1 MSNSA
6 STSLKA
12 CIRNIAKQKNIPA
25 QVVLQN
31 FMFERFLIRLSQ
43 SEYKDKFVLKG
54 GMLIS
59 AIVGLDTR
67 STMDLD
73 ATIRDIHL
81 TEETLL
87 NALEIICTIP
97 VDDKVAFKLRAMDPI
112 RKDDPYGG
120 FCVKLEAKY
129 EKIVVPLS
137 IDVSTGDAI
146 TPQAIRYSFR
156 EIFDETNSFEL
167 WTYNIETVLAEK
179 VETVLNRGVF
189 NTRTRDYYDIYILN
203 KTQEF
208 NPALFREALSAT
220 AAHRKSTAS
229 ISDTKRIIETIESSE
244 VLKRLWE
251 KYQKQFYYASNISYN
266 EVMQSLRSV
275 LALD

>member
-1 MSNSA
+1 MSSNK

-12 CIRNIAKQKNIPA
+12 RIRNIAKQKNIAA

-73 ATIRDIHL
+73 ATIRDLRLSEDALLKAVEEICAVAIDDDVTFKVGA
-81 TEETLL
+81 TE
-87 NALEIICTIP
+87 
-97 VDDKVAFKLRAMDPI
+97 PI

-120 FCVKLEAKY
+120 FCVKIEAKY
-129 EKIVVPLS
+129 ESIVAPLS

-146 TPQAIRYSFR
+146 TPQAVRYSFR
-156 EIFDETNSFEL
+156 EIFDEANSFEL
-167 WTYNIETVLAEK
+167 WVYNIETVLAEK
-179 VETVLNRGVF
+179 AETILSRGVF
-189 NTRTRDYYDIYILN
+189 STRPRDYYDIYILT

-208 NPALFREALSAT
+208 DPALFRKALSAT
-220 AAHRKSTAS
+220 AAHRNSTEA
-229 ISDTKRIIETIESSE
+229 IADIQMIMETIESNEALQKS
-244 VLKRLWE
+244 WE
-251 KYQKQFYYASNISYN
+251 KYRRQFAYAADISFE
-266 EVMQSLRSV
+266 EVVRSLRHV
-275 LALD
+275 LNC